1 MTFASGSEAH
11 LHVLSWR
18 VAGVVDRVEDPVED
32 PLAECEVVV
41 VGGVVGDGGGD
52 EPFNILS
59 NALTRSPL
67 LKSLEF
73 VLKNRASGIR
83 SRYLL
88 KPFATK
94 VPHYYDNLPPQCIW
108 IYLYE
113 RFAAE
118 IAMLFPFSKEY
129 GTHFRLH

>member
-1 MTFASGSEAH
+1 M
-11 LHVLSWR
+11 
-18 VAGVVDRVEDPVED
+18 
-32 PLAECEVVV
+32 AECEVVV
-41 VGGVVGDGGGD
+41 VGGVVVDGGGD